1 MGDPVFWNWLFATR
15 KFRADWA
22 MSQRTFEQSTSYA
35 KNVEKTLQFF
45 LCKRVGQISLITVIK
60 CNEMSR
66 LKINQRLFR
75 TMFKNKTHLSEMTTV
90 HWRVW
95 SHFCCQVY
103 CAVKKHFDDFFRV
116 LLFSIQRNFFAIA
129 TPLNAKVQ
137 EEARYK

>member
-1 MGDPVFWNWLFATR
+1 MGDPVFWNWLFATC

-60 CNEMSR
+60 CNEMWR

-103 CAVKKHFDDFFRV
+103 CAVKKHFDDFFSCFA
-116 LLFSIQRNFFAIA
+116 LLYPKELFCNSHSIKCKGTRRS
-129 TPLNAKVQ
+129 KV
-137 EEARYK
+137 